1 MNRQI
6 LFITDDIR
14 ASEHLIADLR
24 DHEMKVEMLDMNS
37 IEDDI
42 QEKAQRFPLIILDSH
57 NHPKKLLPL
66 TEKLRELQHLYLFM
80 LSPSNQEQDCLNAFA
95 AGIDDYLKKPF
106 IVAECVARTK
116 ALLRRSQSHKID
128 DAVLSHGEIILNCF
142 TRQAMLADTPLNL
155 TNSEFNILEIFLRY
169 PGRVLSKEQLTEY
182 SLGRKYTAYDR
193 SIDVHVSNLRH
204 KLSADHQD
212 ESWIETIRGYGYAF
226 IAKG

>member
-6 LFITDDIR
+6 LLISDDTH
-14 ASEHLIADLR
+14 ASEQLVADLR
-24 DHEMKVEMLDMNS
+24 DHALNIEMFDKRS

-42 QEKAQRFPLIILDSH
+42 LEKAQRFPLIILDSY
-57 NHPKKLLPL
+57 NQPEKFIPL
-66 TEKLRELQHLYLFM
+66 TEKVREQQHLYIFM
-80 LSPSNQEQDCLNAFA
+80 LSQSTQEQDCLNAFE
-95 AGIDDYLKKPF
+95 AGVDDYLKKPF
-106 IVAECVARTK
+106 IVAECVARIK
-116 ALLRRSQSHKID
+116 ALLRRAQSHKID
-128 DAVLSHGEIILNCF
+128 DAILSHGEIILNCF
-142 TRQAMLADTPLNL
+142 TRQAMLDNSPLNL